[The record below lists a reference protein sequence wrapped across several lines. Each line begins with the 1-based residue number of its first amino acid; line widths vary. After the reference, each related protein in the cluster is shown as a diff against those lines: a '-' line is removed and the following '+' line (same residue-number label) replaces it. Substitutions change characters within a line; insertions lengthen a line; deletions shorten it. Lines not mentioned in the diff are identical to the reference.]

1 MTTKE
6 KIEVTLFGA
15 ILIVGL
21 PALIFAAQGLG
32 G

>member
-1 MTTKE
+1 MTVRE
-6 KIEVTLFGA
+6 RIEVTVFGA

-21 PALIFAAQGLG
+21 PALMFAAQRIG